1 MRKQKKRFIA
11 CILALTLAGG
21 QLVPAS
27 AAGTDQMP
35 AQEKTVGTVEETQEN
50 QETDLTDQGDMA
62 ESGENPDMD
71 PAEDADAPDSV
82 QDDTDSSQDDAGS
95 TEEQDPEAGAG
106 EEEAGKTGGETE
118 TLPDGEIPEDTDE
131 TTPDMDAEG
140 QTEEAAEEE
149 QDLLTQSLEEPVAGV
164 SYQISGQSNME
175 KPVMD
180 GAVAGRPGSG
190 QRIEG
195 ISIKLYTKEGEE
207 QPAGGIRYR
216 AHVQNIGW
224 MDWVSDDD
232 YAGTKG
238 QSLRMEAVQI
248 ELTGEIKEK
257 YDVYYTTYVQN
268 IGWLGWAKNGQS
280 SGTEAFS
287 RQVEAI
293 RICLVEKGS
302 EAPGE
307 NQGYFVKGLPSSAL
321 SATAHI
327 QIYGDRTTTGSGKL
341 IGTTGEKKRM
351 EGLRLTI
358 KGAGESGCPSG
369 GIRYRAHVQN
379 IGWQGW
385 KQNGEL
391 AGTKGKSLRMEAI
404 QIELTGELA
413 RYYDV
418 YYSAHV
424 QQLGWLG
431 WAKNGESAGTEAFYY
446 RMEAMKICLVKKGD
460 PAPGTAGNAFCKGYS
475 TGNLK
480 YSGHVQNIGN
490 TREVTNNQIL
500 GTVGKSLRMEALKIR
515 LTNAA
520 MNGRSGGIQYRA
532 HVQNI
537 GWQGWK
543 QNGAL
548 AGTTGRALRMEAVQ
562 IQLTGE
568 IAKYYDIY
576 YRAHVQNFG
585 WVGWAKNGQ
594 SAGTTG
600 YGYRMEALQIQM
612 VPKGGNAPANSGY
625 YKQYTGKK
633 SLNVPLTYQNPKYPN
648 GCEAIS
654 LYMVL
659 RYYGYMLTTNDVCNK
674 YLPRGPLHSTNP
686 YAAYMGN
693 PGSLTG
699 GYGCWAPVICQTA
712 ANYFKAVNVKNRSA
726 KNITGTS
733 LEGLFQYIDKGMPV
747 VVWGTLNMG
756 STTWFRA
763 GRKNGVTFY
772 WPSRAHCVVL
782 TGYDKNRKVVKVNDP
797 IRGKVEYSFS
807 SFEKAYRTMNRNAMV
822 IQ

>member
-1 MRKQKKRFIA
+1 MRKQKKRLIA
-11 CILALTLAGG
+11 CILVLTLAGG
-21 QLVPAS
+21 QFVPAS
-27 AAGTDQMP
+27 AAGTEGTSIEEQAAGIVAGTD
-35 AQEKTVGTVEETQEN
+35 EKSNMEDAGAPDNVQGDTENSEEKDPENDVGEATAD
-50 QETDLTDQGDMA
+50 ETDGATGINEADNVDPEDGSEIDVFPDGEVQKETD
-62 ESGENPDMD
+62 ETSPDMD
-71 PAEDADAPDSV
+71 TE
-82 QDDTDSSQDDAGS
+82 GR
-95 TEEQDPEAGAG
+95 TEE
-106 EEEAGKTGGETE
+106 T
-118 TLPDGEIPEDTDE
+118 
-131 TTPDMDAEG
+131 AEK
-140 QTEEAAEEE
+140 QQE
-149 QDLLTQSLEEPVAGV
+149 LLTQSLEESIAGI
-164 SYQISGQSNME
+164 SYQISGQSSME

-180 GAVAGRPGSG
+180 GAVAGQPESG
-190 QRIEG
+190 KRIEG

-207 QPAGGIRYR
+207 KPAGGIRYR
-216 AHVQNIGW
+216 THVQNVGW
-224 MDWVSDDD
+224 MDWVSDGA

-257 YDVYYTTYVQN
+257 YDVYYTTYVQK

-293 RICLVEKGS
+293 RICLIEKGS

-307 NQGYFVKGLPSSAL
+307 NQRYFVKGLPSAAL
-321 SATAHI
+321 SAIAHI
-327 QIYGDRTTTGSGKL
+327 QTYGDRTTTGSGKV

-351 EGLRLTI
+351 EALRLTI
-358 KGAGESGCPSG
+358 KGAGESGYPSG

-391 AGTKGKSLRMEAI
+391 AGTKGQALRMEAV
-404 QIELTGELA
+404 QIELTGDLA
-413 RYYDV
+413 KYYDV

-424 QQLGWLG
+424 QQLGWLD

-446 RMEAMKICLVKKGD
+446 RMEA
-460 PAPGTAGNAFCKGYS
+460 
-475 TGNLK
+475 
-480 YSGHVQNIGN
+480 
-490 TREVTNNQIL
+490 
-500 GTVGKSLRMEALKIR
+500 LKIR
-515 LTNAA
+515 LTNAT
-520 MNGRSGGIQYRA
+520 MNGKSGGIQYRA

-548 AGTTGRALRMEAVQ
+548 AGTTGKALRMEAVQ
-562 IQLTGE
+562 VKLTGE
-568 IAKYYDIY
+568 IAKYYDVY
-576 YRAHVQNFG
+576 YRVHVQNFG
-585 WVGWAKNGQ
+585 WLGWAKNGQ
-594 SAGTTG
+594 SAGTAG
-600 YGYRMEALQIQM
+600 YSYRMEALQIQLI
-612 VPKGGNAPANSGY
+612 PKGGSAPVNSGY
-625 YKQYTGKK
+625 FKQYTGKK

-659 RYYGYMLTTNDVCNK
+659 RYYGYMLTTNDICYK

-686 YAAYMGN
+686 YVAYMGN

-699 GYGCWAPVICQTA
+699 GYGCWASVICQTA
-712 ANYFKAVNVKNRSA
+712 ANYFKAVNVKNRFA

-763 GRKNGVTFY
+763 GSKNGATFY

-807 SFEKAYRTMNRNAMV
+807 SFERAYKTMNRNAMI

>member
-35 AQEKTVGTVEETQEN
+35 AQEKTIGTVEETQEN

-71 PAEDADAPDSV
+71 PAEDADAPDSA

-248 ELTGEIKEK
+248 ELTGEIKEQ

-307 NQGYFVKGLPSSAL
+307 NQGYFVKGVPSSAL

-327 QIYGDRTTTGSGKL
+327 QTYGDRTTTGSGKL

-385 KQNGEL
+385 KQNG
-391 AGTKGKSLRMEAI
+391 
-404 QIELTGELA
+404 
-413 RYYDV
+413 
-418 YYSAHV
+418 
-424 QQLGWLG
+424 
-431 WAKNGESAGTEAFYY
+431 
-446 RMEAMKICLVKKGD
+446 
-460 PAPGTAGNAFCKGYS
+460 
-475 TGNLK
+475 
-480 YSGHVQNIGN
+480 
-490 TREVTNNQIL
+490 
-500 GTVGKSLRMEALKIR
+500 
-515 LTNAA
+515 
-520 MNGRSGGIQYRA
+520 
-532 HVQNI
+532 
-537 GWQGWK
+537 
-543 QNGAL
+543 AL

-585 WVGWAKNGQ
+585 WLGWAKNGQ

>member
-106 EEEAGKTGGETE
+106 EEEAGKIGGETE

-327 QIYGDRTTTGSGKL
+327 QTYGDRTTTGSGKL

-385 KQNGEL
+385 KQNG
-391 AGTKGKSLRMEAI
+391 
-404 QIELTGELA
+404 
-413 RYYDV
+413 
-418 YYSAHV
+418 
-424 QQLGWLG
+424 
-431 WAKNGESAGTEAFYY
+431 
-446 RMEAMKICLVKKGD
+446 
-460 PAPGTAGNAFCKGYS
+460 
-475 TGNLK
+475 
-480 YSGHVQNIGN
+480 
-490 TREVTNNQIL
+490 
-500 GTVGKSLRMEALKIR
+500 
-515 LTNAA
+515 
-520 MNGRSGGIQYRA
+520 
-532 HVQNI
+532 
-537 GWQGWK
+537 
-543 QNGAL
+543 AL

-568 IAKYYDIY
+568 IAKYYDLY

-585 WVGWAKNGQ
+585 WLGWAKNGQ

-633 SLNVPLTYQNPKYPN
+633 SLNVPLTYQDPKYPN

-699 GYGCWAPVICQTA
+699 GYGCWAPVIRQTA

>member
-1 MRKQKKRFIA
+1 MRKQKKRLIA
-11 CILALTLAGG
+11 CILVLTLAGG
-21 QLVPAS
+21 QFVPAS
-27 AAGTDQMP
+27 AAGTEGTSIEEQAAGIMAGTDENSNMEDAGAPDNVQGDTGNSEEKDPENDVGEATADETEGATGINEADNVDMEDGSEIDVFP
-35 AQEKTVGTVEETQEN
+35 DGEAQK
-50 QETDLTDQGDMA
+50 ETDET
-62 ESGENPDMD
+62 SPDMD
-71 PAEDADAPDSV
+71 
-82 QDDTDSSQDDAGS
+82 
-95 TEEQDPEAGAG
+95 TEE
-106 EEEAGKTGGETE
+106 T
-118 TLPDGEIPEDTDE
+118 
-131 TTPDMDAEG
+131 AEK
-140 QTEEAAEEE
+140 QQE
-149 QDLLTQSLEEPVAGV
+149 LLTQSLEESIAGI
-164 SYQISGQSNME
+164 SYQISGQSSME

-180 GAVAGRPGSG
+180 GAVAGQPGSG
-190 QRIEG
+190 KRIEG
-195 ISIKLYTKEGEE
+195 ISIKLYTEE
-207 QPAGGIRYR
+207 EEEKPAGGIRYR
-216 AHVQNIGW
+216 THVQNVGW
-224 MDWVSDDD
+224 MDWVSDGA

-257 YDVYYTTYVQN
+257 YDVYYTTYVQK

-293 RICLVEKGS
+293 RICLIEKGS

-307 NQGYFVKGLPSSAL
+307 NQRYFVKGLPSSAL

-327 QIYGDRTTTGSGKL
+327 QTYGDRTTTGSGKV

-351 EGLRLTI
+351 EALRLTI
-358 KGAGESGCPSG
+358 KGAGESGYPSG

-391 AGTKGKSLRMEAI
+391 AGTKGQALRMEAV
-404 QIELTGELA
+404 QIELTGDLA
-413 RYYDV
+413 KYYDV

-424 QQLGWLG
+424 QQLGWLD

-460 PAPGTAGNAFCKGYS
+460 PAPGPIGNAFCKGYS

-490 TREVTNNQIL
+490 TREITNNQIL
-500 GTVGKSLRMEALKIR
+500 GTVGKGLRMEALKIR
-515 LTNAA
+515 LTNAT
-520 MNGRSGGIQYRA
+520 MNGKSGGIQYRA

-548 AGTTGRALRMEAVQ
+548 AGTTGKALRMEAVQ
-562 IQLTGE
+562 VKLTGE
-568 IAKYYDIY
+568 IAKYYDVY
-576 YRAHVQNFG
+576 YRVHVQNFG
-585 WVGWAKNGQ
+585 WLGWAKNGQ
-594 SAGTTG
+594 SAGTAG
-600 YGYRMEALQIQM
+600 YSYRMEALQIQLI
-612 VPKGGNAPANSGY
+612 PKGGSAPVNSGY
-625 YKQYTGKK
+625 FKQYTGKK

-659 RYYGYMLTTNDVCNK
+659 RYYGYMLTTNDICYK

-686 YAAYMGN
+686 YVAYMGN

-699 GYGCWAPVICQTA
+699 GYGCWASVICQTA
-712 ANYFKAVNVKNRSA
+712 ANYFKAVNVKNRFA

-763 GRKNGVTFY
+763 GSKNGATFY

-807 SFEKAYRTMNRNAMV
+807 SFERAYKTMNRNAMI